1 MVYTRYH
8 RSEGSDKQ
16 ELQMLDDPA
25 EEAER
30 ELQLMDRVRSETQP
44 GNVRDREATPF
55 PKAVEGCFPPVAET
69 NFQSPH
75 SKIVN
80 VCSAATRAVTR
91 SSTKTT
97 PRRSPRL
104 IEGTPPRQVH
114 FDPRLT
120 TPQQKAQPTK
130 YNQRKYTSPSPPPPV

>member
-30 ELQLMDRVRSETQP
+30 QLQQMDRVRSETQP
-44 GNVRDREATPF
+44 GNVKDREATPF
-55 PKAVEGCFPPVAET
+55 PK
-69 NFQSPH
+69 
-75 SKIVN
+75 
-80 VCSAATRAVTR
+80 AATRAVTR

-104 IEGTPPRQVH
+104 SEGTPPRQVH

-120 TPQQKAQPTK
+120 TPQHKAQPTK
-130 YNQRKYTSPSPPPPV
+130 YN